1 MKRVTIQVNI
11 ADLCLRLDSSR
22 KLFNSS
28 ELMGFSKFIN
38 AESEKLGSVEEV
50 GSGTKCLQLSEVA
63 SPPNKNPGKPILQ
76 TAIWELWENEAGEFT
91 FYTKRF
97 NQSFITVNVD
107 HDFDY
112 GQIFFDEMANRS
124 EKVSPFDLFDIR
136 LYVNWLAN
144 SGDFMFHASGLVY
157 QGKGYCFLG
166 ESGRGKSTLARYLST
181 EPGVTILGEDQVIIR
196 YLGDRFYVFGTPWH
210 TEPDICSPMGAP
222 LQKMY
227 ILDRTQ
233 PVTLREMLPLEVTS
247 RILQIAFVPW
257 YRQDSLPLILERV
270 SLLAE
275 SVRCF
280 GLNFRLGQDGLEI
293 LTNT

>member
-1 MKRVTIQVNI
+1 MPIQVNI

-38 AESEKLGSVEEV
+38 AESEKLGSGEEV
-50 GSGTKCLQLSEVA
+50 DSGRKCLQLSEVG
-63 SPPNKNPGKPILQ
+63 SPPNNNLGKPILQ
-76 TAIWELWENEAGEFT
+76 TAIWELWENDAGEFT

-97 NQSFITVNVD
+97 NQSFITVDVD
-107 HDFDY
+107 HGFSH
-112 GQIFFDEMANRS
+112 GLIFFDELFDRS

-136 LYVNWLAN
+136 LFVNWLSN
-144 SGDFMFHASGLVY
+144 TGDFVLHASGLVY
-157 QGKGYCFLG
+157 EGKGYCFLG